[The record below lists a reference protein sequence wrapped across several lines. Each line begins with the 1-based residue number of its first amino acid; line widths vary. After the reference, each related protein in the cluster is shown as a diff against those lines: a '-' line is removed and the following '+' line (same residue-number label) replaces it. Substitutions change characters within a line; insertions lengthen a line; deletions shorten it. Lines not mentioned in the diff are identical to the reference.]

1 MQVYPVKVTRNYP
14 LVASMVIV
22 PLLGLAPGIY
32 IMARYLPNLGET
44 AAFSLIFG
52 MMALVL
58 GLTFYLVKQCITEG
72 SLTITNNRLQFQF
85 TGKGLLALTSFELD
99 ASQIRS
105 YNIGGRGDKLYIMLG
120 LTRAPF
126 SVGIEAAEKNEA
138 AETQFREAL
147 VEIVELIKNHNE
159 EGTAPIAY
167 KNFYNTWWMKL
178 LLLIVLLLTAFKIA
192 VDFGLVK

>member
-44 AAFSLIFG
+44 AAFSFIFG
-52 MMALVL
+52 MMVLVL
-58 GLTFYLVKQCITEG
+58 GLTFYLVKQCITAG
-72 SLTITNNRLQFQF
+72 SLTIANNKLQFQF
-85 TGKGLLALTSFELD
+85 ADKGMLSLKSFELD

-120 LTRAPF
+120 LTRAPY
-126 SVGIEAAEKNEA
+126 SIGVEAAEKNEA

-147 VEIVELIKNHNE
+147 VEMVELIKNHNE
-159 EGTAPIAY
+159 LSTAPIAY

-178 LLLIVLLLTAFKIA
+178 LLLIVLLLTVVKIVA
-192 VDFGLVK
+192 DIFG